1 MNTSQVSPALRSQLP
16 GLVTSTVTPSTAMQ
30 NQGIATNQ
38 NSIGGSP
45 SALRAITGVEQHKH
59 KKKQKDISIND
70 DGDNYGSEN
79 VKQVLNDKVV
89 VVRMSKRL
97 QKKENIDNNQA
108 WKKEDKKVVKSSRSS
123 KKTKSSTNTATKKIK
138 KVKGSDVKVSAK
150 PVRRSRRLKGLA
162 AVEDDVEV
170 VNNVQD
176 VVAIST
182 RVEEVVDKRESTTN
196 NNVNV
201 KVQEV
206 VDEVKEVQPP
216 IEDITSSNDDNVV
229 EMVTPVVDDTGMN
242 VQKEV
247 EDWYSTRYGIL
258 DDTIKQH
265 NEEKDDD
272 DTLPVEEEQ
281 SNTVVVETVDVN
293 PPVQVTST
301 KRARLEYVLSS
312 ESPDVEPWN
321 QKKRRK
327 IENAETESADVQP
340 PVQANNTSATS
351 SRPPKRIRPEYV
363 LSSETTDEEPCNQQK
378 RRKIENAETE
388 SADVQ
393 PPVQANNTSATSS
406 RPPKRIRPEYVLSSE
421 TTDEEPCNQ
430 QKRRKIEK
438 NTAVEETVDVQPPVQ
453 VTSTKRI
460 RPEYVLSSGSND
472 EEPKKKRHKIEKN
485 TAVEDTVDVQP
496 PVQTTSTNNTSVELN
511 KSAAVEDDVLP
522 QDQADNVESDA
533 PKKKKITVLYSPEL
547 GFYYLLP
554 LEEGGDPNQVQLVHY
569 DAHGVFP
576 FFVSPRPKGE
586 QPAVFVAAQGQ
597 RTADWDECADIPEE
611 YEAESDDDTDKDRE
625 KKIIKRRLYARA
637 KKSRINELA
646 DNLALSIIHRYNLK
660 KLPTA
665 ELEWLY
671 LLCYS
676 RYWKSRDGP
685 TAAYLEAF
693 HDACVAW
700 EKGQGKVFKF

>member
-1 MNTSQVSPALRSQLP
+1 MNTSQVSPALRSLLP

-30 NQGIATNQ
+30 NQGIATNK
-38 NSIGGSP
+38 NSIGGAP
-45 SALRAITGVEQHKH
+45 SALRAITGVEQLKH
-59 KKKQKDISIND
+59 KKKQKDIILIRDD
-70 DGDNYGSEN
+70 DGEYGSEN
-79 VKQVLNDKVV
+79 VKQMLNNKVV
-89 VVRMSKRL
+89 VVRKSKRL
-97 QKKENIDNNQA
+97 QQQKENIDNNQA

-138 KVKGSDVKVSAK
+138 KVKGSDVKVSTK
-150 PVRRSRRLKGLA
+150 PVRRSRRLQGLA
-162 AVEDDVEV
+162 VAEGDVEV

-206 VDEVKEVQPP
+206 VDEVEEVQPP

-247 EDWYSTRYGIL
+247 EDWYSTCYGIL
-258 DDTIKQH
+258 DATIKQH
-265 NEEKDDD
+265 HEEKDDD

-281 SNTVVVETVDVN
+281 SNTVVVETVDAH
-293 PPVQVTST
+293 PPMQVTST

-321 QKKRRK
+321 QKKRRR
-327 IENAETESADVQP
+327 IEKSTETESADVQP

-363 LSSETTDEEPCNQQK
+363 LSSE
-378 RRKIENAETE
+378 
-388 SADVQ
+388 
-393 PPVQANNTSATSS
+393 
-406 RPPKRIRPEYVLSSE
+406 
-421 TTDEEPCNQ
+421 
-430 QKRRKIEK
+430 
-438 NTAVEETVDVQPPVQ
+438 
-453 VTSTKRI
+453 
-460 RPEYVLSSGSND
+460 SND

-485 TAVEDTVDVQP
+485 TRVEETVDVQP

-597 RTADWDECADIPEE
+597 RTDDWDECADIPEE

>member
-378 RRKIENAETE
+378 RRKIE
-388 SADVQ
+388 
-393 PPVQANNTSATSS
+393 
-406 RPPKRIRPEYVLSSE
+406 
-421 TTDEEPCNQ
+421 
-430 QKRRKIEK
+430 K

-700 EKGQGKVFKF
+700 EKGQGKVFKFWDRCPRHKFNHPSIHPSIHPTRSLATELECPYVYTGVLLRSYTSSLNLLH

>member
-1 MNTSQVSPALRSQLP
+1 MNNSQAIPARQSLP
-16 GLVTSTVTPSTAMQ
+16 GLVTSTVTTSTAMPC
-30 NQGIATNQ
+30 IATNQ
-38 NSIGGSP
+38 NSDAGTSL
-45 SALRAITGVEQHKH
+45 ALRAITGVEQQHKKKKEH
-59 KKKQKDISIND
+59 KKKQKDISIIN
-70 DGDNYGSEN
+70 DGDDKYGSEN
-79 VKQVLNDKVV
+79 VKQMLNDKVV
-89 VVRMSKRL
+89 VVRKSKRL
-97 QKKENIDNNQA
+97 QQKENIDNNQA
-108 WKKEDKKVVKSSRSS
+108 WKKEDKKVVKSTRSS
-123 KKTKSSTNTATKKIK
+123 NSKKKKKSSTTTKSNNNSKKQLQLKQKKNK
-138 KVKGSDVKVSAK
+138 KVTAK
-150 PVRRSRRLKGLA
+150 PVRSSRRLKGLA
-162 AVEDDVEV
+162 AVEDDVVV
-170 VNNVQD
+170 VNNIQD
-176 VVAIST
+176 VAIST

-196 NNVNV
+196 NNVDV

-206 VDEVKEVQPP
+206 VDEVEEVQPP

-229 EMVTPVVDDTGMN
+229 EMDTPVKDDTDTN

-281 SNTVVVETVDVN
+281 SNTVVVETVDVH

-312 ESPDVEPWN
+312 ESSYVEPWE

-327 IENAETESADVQP
+327 IEKNAETESADVQL
-340 PVQANNTSATS
+340 PVHANNTSATS
-351 SRPPKRIRPEYV
+351 GRPPKRIRPEYV
-363 LSSETTDEEPCNQQK
+363 LSSETTDEEP
-378 RRKIENAETE
+378 RK
-388 SADVQ
+388 
-393 PPVQANNTSATSS
+393 
-406 RPPKRIRPEYVLSSE
+406 
-421 TTDEEPCNQ
+421 Q

-438 NTAVEETVDVQPPVQ
+438 NTRVEE
-453 VTSTKRI
+453 SA
-460 RPEYVLSSGSND
+460 N
-472 EEPKKKRHKIEKN
+472 
-485 TAVEDTVDVQP
+485 VQP
-496 PVQTTSTNNTSVELN
+496 PVQTASTNNTSVELN
-511 KSAAVEDDVLP
+511 KSAAVED
-522 QDQADNVESDA
+522 QADNVESDA
-533 PKKKKITVLYSPEL
+533 PKKKKPTIEHCSRL
-547 GFYYLLP
+547 GTYYALT
-554 LEEGGDPNQVQLVHY
+554 LEDEADPNQVQYTHY

-576 FFVSPRPKGE
+576 KFVSPRPKGE
-586 QPAVFVAAQGQ
+586 QPPIFVAAQGQ
-597 RTADWDECADIPEE
+597 RTADWDECADIPEHL
-611 YEAESDDDTDKDRE
+611 YEAESDDTDKDRE

-676 RYWKSRDGP
+676 RHWNSRDGP

-700 EKGQGKVFKF
+700 EKGQGKVFKFWDRCPRHKLPSSFLPASSLSIHPSIHPSIPPSILGTLAP

>member
-1 MNTSQVSPALRSQLP
+1 MMNTSQVSPARQSLP
-16 GLVTSTVTPSTAMQ
+16 LFVTSTVTPSTAMQ

-38 NSIGGSP
+38 NSIGGAPLTS
-45 SALRAITGVEQHKH
+45 RAITGVEQLKH
-59 KKKQKDISIND
+59 KKKQKDMIIDGND
-70 DGDNYGSEN
+70 EYGSEN
-79 VKQVLNDKVV
+79 VKQMLNNKVV
-89 VVRMSKRL
+89 VVRKSKRL
-97 QKKENIDNNQA
+97 QQKENIDNNQA
-108 WKKEDKKVVKSSRSS
+108 WKKKDKKVVKSSRSS

-150 PVRRSRRLKGLA
+150 PVRRSRRLAGLA
-162 AVEDDVEV
+162 VAEDDVV

-196 NNVNV
+196 INQVIV

-206 VDEVKEVQPP
+206 VDEEVEEVQPP
-216 IEDITSSNDDNVV
+216 IEDITSSNDENVV

-258 DDTIKQH
+258 DATIKQH
-265 NEEKDDD
+265 NDEKDDD
-272 DTLPVEEEQ
+272 DTLPVKEEQ
-281 SNTVVVETVDVN
+281 SNTVVVETVDVH

-312 ESPDVEPWN
+312 ESSYVEPCN
-321 QKKRRK
+321 QQKRRK
-327 IENAETESADVQP
+327 IEKNAETESADVQP
-340 PVQANNTSATS
+340 PVHANNTSATS

-363 LSSETTDEEPCNQQK
+363 LSSETTDEEP
-378 RRKIENAETE
+378 
-388 SADVQ
+388 
-393 PPVQANNTSATSS
+393 
-406 RPPKRIRPEYVLSSE
+406 
-421 TTDEEPCNQ
+421 
-430 QKRRKIEK
+430 
-438 NTAVEETVDVQPPVQ
+438 
-453 VTSTKRI
+453 
-460 RPEYVLSSGSND
+460 
-472 EEPKKKRHKIEKN
+472 KKKRHKI
-485 TAVEDTVDVQP
+485 VQP

-522 QDQADNVESDA
+522 PDQTDNVESDA

-554 LEEGGDPNQVQLVHY
+554 LEEGGDYQVQLVHY

-576 FFVSPRPKGE
+576 FFVSPRPKGD
-586 QPAVFVAAQGQ
+586 QPPIFVAAQGQ
-597 RTADWDECADIPEE
+597 RTDDWDECADIPENLHA
-611 YEAESDDDTDKDRE
+611 AEGDDTDKDRE

-646 DNLALSIIHRYNLK
+646 DNLALSIIRRYNLK

-676 RYWKSRDGP
+676 RHWKSRDGP
-685 TAAYLEAF
+685 TAAYLEVF